1 MEYLVFRFY
10 RSASTL
16 SQRSHSMV
24 KPSAF
29 LHFLSVSS
37 SLSPSSLAAS
47 LVSTQ
52 ALAKSTHPLFSTT
65 SSATVTESKLATKM
79 VIHNNLDPSKSKLE
93 PVDILRQ
100 QKQALRKEIRSRIRA
115 AYSTGNE
122 PDEKLFIES
131 SNVFSRLF
139 SLPQYQSAKS
149 IGLFLSMPSGEI
161 QTHDAIKKI
170 VGDGKTLYVPRVGLD
185 FEECD
190 MDLIRAETDSPTEDD
205 GMFYDKWPKNKWGIP
220 EPPFSDDEVSKSL
233 IAQPGDI
240 DVLLVPGLAFDSKGH
255 RMGQGKGYYDRFI
268 AKMRD
273 REGGDEKKPL
283 LVGICLEEQFLE
295 VEGYNKNDD
304 EKLRNI
310 EGGVPVADHDYI
322 MDIILSPSKLLVVS
336 KQAELV

>member
-1 MEYLVFRFY
+1 
-10 RSASTL
+10 
-16 SQRSHSMV
+16 MV

-37 SLSPSSLAAS
+37 SLSPVSLAAG
-47 LVSTQ
+47 LVSTP
-52 ALAKSTHPLFSTT
+52 ALTKSTHPLFSTT
-65 SSATVTESKLATKM
+65 SSTKVTESKLANKM
-79 VIHNNLDPSKSKLE
+79 VIHSNLEPSKSKLQPLE
-93 PVDILRQ
+93 NLRQ
-100 QKQALRKEIRSRIRA
+100 QKQAIRKEIRSRIRA

-122 PDEKLFIES
+122 PNEKLLSES
-131 SNVFSRLF
+131 SKVFSRLF
-139 SLPQYQSAKS
+139 SLPQYQAAKS
-149 IGLFLSMPSGEI
+149 IGFFLSMPSGEI

-190 MDLIRAETDSPTEDD
+190 MDLIRAETDSPTGDD

-240 DVLLVPGLAFDSKGH
+240 DVLLVPGLAFDSRGH

-273 REGGDEKKPL
+273 REGGDDEKPL
-283 LVGICLEEQFLE
+283 LVGVCLEEQFLE
-295 VEGYNKNDD
+295 VEAYDKNDD
-304 EKLRNI
+304 EKLRNL
-310 EGGVPVADHDYI
+310 EGGVPIADHDYI
-322 MDIILSPSKLLVVS
+322 MDMVLSPSKLLVVS
-336 KQAELV
+336 KQAEPVSTLEA